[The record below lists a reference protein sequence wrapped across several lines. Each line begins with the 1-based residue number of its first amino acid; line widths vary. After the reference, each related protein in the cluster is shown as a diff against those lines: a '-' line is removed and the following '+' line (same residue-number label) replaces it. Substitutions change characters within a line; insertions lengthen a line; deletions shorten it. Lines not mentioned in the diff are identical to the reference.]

1 MRAPRLAVATVAAGW
16 LLASACP
23 AQDEPGPSVEVTPD
37 ARGATGVIHGVVDIH
52 APQATVWKALLNCS
66 GAPSFIVNL
75 KSCRVVRH
83 DEAGRWDEREQI
95 SRGTI
100 LPGVRTVI
108 HADYEAPSRIH
119 FHSIAGDLRLLE
131 GEWRLEPL
139 DGGARTRVYYDSRLT
154 APYGAPG
161 PIVRS
166 ALRSDIPKT
175 LASLR
180 EVSEAA
186 RP

>member
-1 MRAPRLAVATVAAGW
+1 MRVPVLALTAVLALNSAA
-16 LLASACP
+16 
-23 AQDEPGPSVEVTPD
+23 AQDETAPAVEVTPD
-37 ARGATGVIHGVVDIH
+37 AQGASGVIHGVVDIA
-52 APQATVWKALLNCS
+52 APQAMVWKVLLNCP
-66 GAPSFIVNL
+66 GAPRLMVNL
-75 KSCRVVRH
+75 KSCRVLRR

-108 HADYEAPSRIH
+108 HADYDAPSRVS

-139 DGGARTRVYYDSRLT
+139 DGGARTRVYYDSRAT

-166 ALRSDIPKT
+166 ALRSDMPKT
-175 LASLR
+175 LANLR
-180 EVSEAA
+180 TASETAV